1 MRTDR
6 HTDRRKED
14 FTQAR
19 AIIGKR
25 HFVLADPRISSDRWA
40 VPGFTVLSTELNKE
54 GVEVRS
60 FGPAPTVSTKQL
72 KAFAKSIG
80 SGFLINSA
88 YPISRA
94 CQGQ

>member
-1 MRTDR
+1 MRQNR
-6 HTDRRKED
+6 PKED

-25 HFVLADPRISSDRWA
+25 HFVLADHRISDRWA

-72 KAFAKSIG
+72 KAFARSIG
-80 SGFLINSA
+80 AGFLINPA
-88 YPISRA
+88 YLISRA

>member
-1 MRTDR
+1 MRKDR
-6 HTDRRKED
+6 FKED
-14 FTQAR
+14 FTQPR
-19 AIIGKR
+19 AIIGKQ
-25 HFVLADPRISSDRWA
+25 HFVLANPKVSSDRLA
-40 VPGFTVLSTELNKE
+40 VPGFTVLSTELNKD

-72 KAFAKSIG
+72 KAFARSIG
-80 SGFLINSA
+80 AGFLINPA

>member
-1 MRTDR
+1 MLTSKL
-6 HTDRRKED
+6 KED
-14 FTQAR
+14 STQAR

-25 HFVLADPRISSDRWA
+25 HFVLANPKVSSDIWA
-40 VPGFTVLSTELNKE
+40 VPGFTVLSTNLNKK
-54 GVEVRS
+54 GVEGRS

-72 KAFAKSIG
+72 KAFARSIG
-80 SGFLINSA
+80 AGFLINSA